1 MNHIIILLIGYFIG
15 SISSSYLIGK
25 LSGNIDIRQHGS
37 GNLGATN
44 AFRVLGLK
52 AGVGVFVADLLKG
65 VVAALIGMWI
75 AGDIGGLVGGLAAVL
90 GHNWPVFLGFRGGK
104 GVATSMGLIFT
115 LFPWI
120 GLILV
125 AVGFIVIL
133 VSRYVSLASLIGSFL
148 FPVLVAVFG
157 YDQLY
162 VIISII
168 LAGLAIFRHKSNIMR
183 LAQGKENKISFSL
196 GRKNFDKG

>member
-1 MNHIIILLIGYFIG
+1 MNYIIILLIGYFIG
-15 SISSSYLIGK
+15 CISSSYFIGK
-25 LSGNIDIRQHGS
+25 LNGNIDIRQHGS

-52 AGVGVFVADLLKG
+52 AGVGVFAADLLKG
-65 VVAALIGMWI
+65 VVATLIGMWI
-75 AGDIGGLVGGLAAVL
+75 AGDIGGLAGGLAAII

-148 FPVLVAVFG
+148 FPVLVAAFG
-157 YDQLY
+157 YDPVY
-162 VIISII
+162 VIISVII
-168 LAGLAIFRHKSNIMR
+168 AGLAIFRHKSNIMR
-183 LAQGKENKISFSL
+183 LVQ
-196 GRKNFDKG
+196 

>member
-1 MNHIIILLIGYFIG
+1 MNYIVIVLIGYFIG

-25 LSGNIDIRQHGS
+25 LNGNIDIRQYGS

-52 AGVGVFVADLLKG
+52 AGVGVFAADLLKG
-65 VVAALIGMWI
+65 VVATLIGMWI

-90 GHNWPVFLGFRGGK
+90 GHNWPVFLGFKGGK

-125 AVGFIVIL
+125 IVGFIVIL
-133 VSRYVSLASLIGSFL
+133 ITRYVSLASLIGSIL

-157 YDQLY
+157 YGSVY
-162 VIISII
+162 VIISVIM
-168 LAGLAIFRHKSNIMR
+168 AGLAIFRHKSNIIR
-183 LAQGKENKISFSL
+183 LVQGRENKIDFSL
-196 GRKNFDKG
+196 GPKNYNKG